1 MSENLNTVT
10 LEGSEA
16 KKSPLDFLKKVFKRR
31 SSLDARKARSG
42 YLFVL
47 PFILGII
54 LIYLPILIDS
64 VWFSF
69 NNIKTEMV
77 NGNLVISCDL
87 PAYTAL
93 LLFADK

>member
-64 VWFSF
+64 VWFSG
-69 NNIKTEMV
+69 NNMKTEMV
-77 NGNLVISCDL
+77 NGSAVLKLEFVG
-87 PAYTAL
+87 
-93 LLFADK
+93 F